1 MTFASGRYAIAIC
14 DICGMQYPYKSL
26 RIQWNGIFACPEC
39 WSPKE
44 PQLDP
49 PYHAADP
56 QALFNPRPESNKI
69 LEAQLPAG
77 PNEANTS
84 TFGQPMPVT
93 VFVGDPGMSAFLT
106 TVQGTSPSDGSDPT
120 TSSSMLPQTP
130 EQKLTIS
137 PQLGT
142 VTVVIS

>member
-1 MTFASGRYAIAIC
+1 
-14 DICGMQYPYKSL
+14 
-26 RIQWNGIFACPEC
+26 
-39 WSPKE
+39 
-44 PQLDP
+44 
-49 PYHAADP
+49 
-56 QALFNPRPESNKI
+56 
-69 LEAQLPAG
+69 
-77 PNEANTS
+77 
-84 TFGQPMPVT
+84 MPVT

-137 PQLGT
+137 SRIGT